1 MHRGLMYACVQISDS
16 INGVRGSLSH
26 LEDTGTA
33 CFPSSTC
40 LVSTWNTSLME
51 EFGEEV
57 AIQAK
62 SKSVQVVLGP
72 NINMHRDPRAGR
84 NFEAFSEDPLVTG
97 KLAAAIVNGIQ
108 SQGVGACV
116 KHFVANESETVRR
129 RYNVDESGDSRTMR
143 ELYLRTFQHLL
154 IRANPVAIMAA

>member
-1 MHRGLMYACVQISDS
+1 MSNEGKQVSDS

-40 LVSTWNTSLME
+40 LASTWNTDLMQ

-57 AIQAK
+57 ALQAK

-72 NINMHRDPRAGR
+72 NINLHRDPRAGR
-84 NFEAFSEDPLVTG
+84 NFESFSEDPLVTAQM
-97 KLAAAIVNGIQ
+97 AAAIVNGIQ

-143 ELYLRTFQHLL
+143 EIYLRTFQYLL
-154 IRANPVAIMAA
+154 RQTNPVSIMTA